1 MASSVSKMT
10 AVADDD
16 PFREARIACLVA
28 DPVDIDAGREQVC
41 ASVAHDAH
49 NQKRR
54 LGRDGDIRT
63 ATRCGAAPSVTVAM
77 SLIEEVRFAS
87 DSPLEGGVSCELVSE
102 ICQNSLLRKAVLV
115 IRTRHGGAIAD
126 PEAAERPGSRR
137 IGGMRPVWRAGVSN

>member
-16 PFREARIACLVA
+16 RFREARIACLVA
-28 DPVDIDAGREQVC
+28 DPVDIDAGREQAC
-41 ASVAHDAH
+41 ASIAHDAH

-63 ATRCGAAPSVTVAM
+63 ATRCRAAPSVTVAM

-87 DSPLEGGVSCELVSE
+87 DSPLEGDQSANSCASPATSK
-102 ICQNSLLRKAVLV
+102 IAN
-115 IRTRHGGAIAD
+115 RTR
-126 PEAAERPGSRR
+126 RKCRGSAQ
-137 IGGMRPVWRAGVSN
+137 P